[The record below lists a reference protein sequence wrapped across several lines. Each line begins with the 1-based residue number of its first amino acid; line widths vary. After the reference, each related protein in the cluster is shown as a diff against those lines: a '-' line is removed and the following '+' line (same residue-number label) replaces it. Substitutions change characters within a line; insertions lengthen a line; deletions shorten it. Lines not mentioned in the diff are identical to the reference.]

1 MADILKR
8 KCAHCKEEICIERYN
23 PSKVMYLDKKY
34 YHSHCLMEMAT
45 KKAASKRGKPAQWQK
60 VLDDWWLLENETKSI
75 LEHSWA
81 KEDLNNWLIH
91 CYNITVVPGR
101 FWQIV
106 TELEQGKY
114 KSQKCKPI
122 DMATILGAWRWGQKK
137 LNEIDINNKKNHKGP
152 ADDNARIMYD
162 LSIIINK
169 IPNYLSHLAKMKA
182 LEAETQQMK
191 NVAKINYDNL
201 EKQASN
207 NQLDDISDML
217 DEIF

>member
-1 MADILKR
+1 
-8 KCAHCKEEICIERYN
+8 
-23 PSKVMYLDKKY
+23 
-34 YHSHCLMEMAT
+34 MEMAT